1 MIASVVILA
10 FILCIVGWFASTHNH
25 VVGLEEQI
33 NTAAANIE
41 TQEKRRV
48 DLIYNLVDA
57 VEYAKNNTSLPEK
70 PDYSKIEEFVMEVN
84 KSVILGE

>member
-1 MIASVVILA
+1 MKRFEVKPWMIASAVILA

-41 TQEKRRV
+41 TKEKRRV
-48 DLIYNLVDA
+48 DLIYNLVEA
-57 VEYAKNNTSLPEK
+57 VE
-70 PDYSKIEEFVMEVN
+70 DYN
-84 KSVILGE
+84 KYEQ